1 MRPYL
6 EKSVKVS
13 VASDSVNPWTVA
25 RQAPLSM
32 RFSRQEYWSGLPFP
46 SLGNLAN
53 PGLEPTS
60 LKSPALAGR
69 LFTTSTAWVFANVMK
84 WRMISER
91 NHLRFKVGS
100 KFFEL
105 CPCKY
110 KEREIPHTDTGAGG
124 WGVAKT
130 KAEVGGMGPPA
141 KERAGSCP
149 LGTSRGNQPSPH
161 LDAELLASRWQ
172 ESQWIVF

>member
-6 EKSVKVS
+6 EISVKVL

-69 LFTTSTAWVFANVMK
+69 FFTTSTAWVFANVMK
-84 WRMISER
+84 
-91 NHLRFKVGS
+91 
-100 KFFEL
+100 
-105 CPCKY
+105 
-110 KEREIPHTDTGAGG
+110 
-124 WGVAKT
+124 
-130 KAEVGGMGPPA
+130 
-141 KERAGSCP
+141 
-149 LGTSRGNQPSPH
+149 
-161 LDAELLASRWQ
+161 
-172 ESQWIVF
+172 